1 MGEEED
7 EMEDFEPTT
16 MLKLFI
22 KYVNNLIVV
31 TLEASAMTR
40 SWNSSENGILR
51 LGCSSCARGYM
62 Y

>member
-31 TLEASAMTR
+31 TLEVSAMTR
-40 SWNSSENGILR
+40 VAGTAQR
-51 LGCSSCARGYM
+51 M
-62 Y
+62 VF